1 MVYHR
6 FPQMQICPNALKNQA
21 MKKKDET
28 EQRLHTFL
36 TTTRDGGERSAAR
49 SGRFTRADVNPGT
62 L

>member
-1 MVYHR
+1 MTR
-6 FPQMQICPNALKNQA
+6 KE
-21 MKKKDET
+21 ET

-62 L
+62 HQTEGPE